1 MNKVKLQDATFVR
14 ASVTGQEIERKEG
27 RRYVAAIEEDGRMII
42 VSTST
47 VCGQEW
53 LDDYIENMR
62 KSDRMKIKEFSTKSI
77 YTFGN
82 HQKTKSKNEDQAV
95 VSNWVFNNRNDD
107 SKWKGTCEIIGK
119 DGKVYFVR
127 HGGCRIRCHVC
138 MLQKRCEDT
147 KKGCKTKM
155 FQCRRQR
162 NVVEARIED
171 ENAIASHVEDISNSN
186 EKDVSSKHDE
196 NPNVGDKRKRGCP
209 TNGKYRRFYNI
220 RYHCSG
226 EECCVDIDTWKEVD
240 DLLLPSGGR

>member
-1 MNKVKLQDATFVR
+1 MRTKKTRTKRQVVALPMAKSLNDVVWIYGSQVLKEKLLFY
-14 ASVTGQEIERKEG
+14 GNG
-27 RRYVAAIEEDGRMII
+27 RRSYKILCCQILSRW
-42 VSTST
+42 S
-47 VCGQEW
+47 
-53 LDDYIENMR
+53 NK
-62 KSDRMKIKEFSTKSI
+62 KSQYGDI
-77 YTFGN
+77 
-82 HQKTKSKNEDQAV
+82 
-95 VSNWVFNNRNDD
+95 VFNNRNDD